1 MFPGIPVF
9 HSRDLMHWEQIGYIL
24 ERKEQLYVTY
34 EDISMGIFVPTI
46 RYHDGI
52 YYEISTNMTTHE
64 NFICTA
70 SGPAGAWSDPHVL
83 KNVDGIDPFL
93 FFDED
98 GKVFY
103 WDWRRIWQ

>member
-1 MFPGIPVF
+1 M
-9 HSRDLMHWEQIGYIL
+9 
-24 ERKEQLYVTY
+24 TY
-34 EDISMGIFVPTI
+34 EDISMGIFAPTI

-83 KNVDGIDPFL
+83 KNVDGIDPSL
-93 FFDED
+93 FYDED

-103 WDWRRIWQ
+103 WDWRRIWQQKMQNHRKDHIFTKGMAGIVL